1 MELRVAKMKKAEGF
15 IGSFFNYNSSLGP
28 PYRVLVDTNFI
39 NLSIQN
45 KPDLEKGM
53 MDCRYA
59 KFMPI
64 GFSSNEGKT
73 YPIRKDRAK
82 NG

>member
-59 KFMPI
+59 KC
-64 GFSSNEGKT
+64 FSSNEGKT